1 MSKHTTHRRLVHR
14 GFTLIELMIV
24 VAIIGLLATVAL
36 PQFQNMM
43 LRSKQ
48 IEREA
53 MINSL
58 IRVVNDYALSHGGQL
73 PGGTPVDLPRN
84 PNFAPDGSKRPFDMT
99 VGHWADL
106 GWVPDGQVRYR
117 YSVESLGPSKLVIT
131 AEADLNNNGES
142 NLKTVT
148 YELQDGAFQPVS
160 SEESGDN
167 F

>member
-1 MSKHTTHRRLVHR
+1 MSNPPLSRRAPRR

-53 MINSL
+53 MIHSI
-58 IRVVNDYALSHGGQL
+58 IRVVNEYAASHGGRL
-73 PGGTPVDLPRN
+73 PGGTTADLPPN
-84 PNFAPDGSKRPFDMT
+84 PNHIPDGSKQPFDMAL
-99 VGHWADL
+99 GRWADL
-106 GWVPDGQVRYR
+106 GWVPDGHARFR
-117 YSVESLGPSKLVIT
+117 YSVVSLSPTKLIIT
-131 AEADLNNNGES
+131 AEADLNNNGEA

-148 YELQDGAFQPVS
+148 YELQDGAFQPS
-160 SEESGDN
+160 KTEESGDD